1 MNNTLIENIKI
12 KSDLQYD
19 ILFESHEYQNLDSGT
34 KTFLK
39 ECYDRGVN
47 TGIYFHQNEQM
58 LLESMEEGFF
68 DRVKA
73 GVVRTGQGIKNLSGF
88 GTQTADS
95 KDAGVESLLNGFKQK
110 FEKAKQSSGQG
121 SPGIEGLKD
130 KIVGDITFIDD
141 KTVKDPSPAP
151 DPKRAEAIVVRT
163 PGIPKPLKDKIIQ
176 GIRENPGK
184 IKFLLAASSFLA
196 GIVAATASANPLVG
210 QVAGAAINGIG
221 NGILAKIQGRG
232 TGDAVMSGLTQGVA
246 GAALAGAGTATVNAI
261 SSYIDQAGEV
271 SPNAFQVTKQKATV
285 PRPSVPG
292 PVPGPGPVPTGLDQV
307 PPGNTMPPDPS
318 AVQGQ
323 NIPVTPGTTGT
334 TGVTTPKSIEPGT
347 RAARVAYDAD
357 QQSQYYKS
365 RGYTGPK
372 DTLGRP
378 KAMFR
383 ENKETMFVKSYNNT
397 YTLNKSLNEN
407 IEEKWNESVDYT
419 LDEAFNAEQ
428 QNAYDEFLTD
438 FGKMFNQPKDQV
450 IPFMQSQGTRF
461 KNVLDYI
468 NQNVTPTEDPQQTP
482 PGQVPP
488 GQVPS
493 GQVKPSLV
501 KHINGIKGSALFA
514 GDLASRIQNIVDAK
528 PTGKIGDRSPMLK
541 LRVFLKTIN
550 NVLTTNSANFR
561 KQIGDPSIL
570 LQQVNEDIKEYS
582 DLAKQI
588 SAVMPS
594 LVGAT
599 FELRQ
604 MFGVRKPQK
613 SPADAVSTV
622 IKEQDVKDNNSSLST
637 EELTRVKFFLSKL
650 VDIGLLVKS
659 IDVNSGNEV
668 QLKNLY
674 KNLLQMANIVV
685 NKNVKGIKLNKKIDF
700 ASQGKDILGDLPVDK
715 KLSPVKK
722 GPGDMFKDDK
732 KPEEKL
738 KTPTPTIQKPYEYEP
753 GELEENKSFESNNR
767 ENKNIFKL
775 R

>member
-1 MNNTLIENIKI
+1 MNDILIENIKL
-12 KSDLQYD
+12 KSELQYD
-19 ILFESHEYQNLDSGT
+19 ILFESKEYQNLDSST

-39 ECYDRGVN
+39 ECYDMGVN

-151 DPKRAEAIVVRT
+151 DQKRAEAIVVRT
-163 PGIPKPLKDKIIQ
+163 PGIPKSLKDKIIQ
-176 GIRENPGK
+176 GIRENPGN

-210 QVAGAAINGIG
+210 KATGAAINGIG

-271 SPNAFQVTKQKATV
+271 SPNAFQVTKQKAAK
-285 PRPSVPG
+285 
-292 PVPGPGPVPTGLDQV
+292 VPTAPTAPRTPDDIEPIGPEPTRWDQV
-307 PPGNTMPPDPS
+307 PPGNTMPPDPA

-323 NIPVTPGTTGT
+323 NIPATPSATA
-334 TGVTTPKSIEPGT
+334 PKYVEPGT
-347 RAARVAYDAD
+347 RAARVDFDAD
-357 QQSQYYKS
+357 QQAQYYKS

-378 KAMFR
+378 KAIFK
-383 ENKETMFVKSYNNT
+383 ENKESMFVKSYNNT
-397 YTLNKSLNEN
+397 YTLKKSLNEN
-407 IEEKWNESVDYT
+407 IEEKWNESVEET
-419 LDEAFNAEQ
+419 LEEALNAAQ
-428 QNAYDEFLTD
+428 QKAYDEFLID
-438 FGKMFNQPKDQV
+438 LGKMFNKSKDEV

-461 KNVLDYI
+461 KNVLDYL
-468 NQNVTPTEDPQQTP
+468 NQNVTPTQAPTAPAPEQQP
-482 PGQVPP
+482 VQQPN
-488 GQVPS
+488 
-493 GQVKPSLV
+493 QVKPSLA

-514 GDLASRIQNIVDAK
+514 GDLAARIQKTIDFPVDKDATK
-528 PTGKIGDRSPMLK
+528 NVRSMIE
-541 LRVFLKTIN
+541 LRTFLKSLNGILN
-550 NVLTTNSANFR
+550 TNSANYR
-561 KQIGDPSIL
+561 KQIGDPSVL

-582 DLAKQI
+582 SLAKQI
-588 SAVMPS
+588 SDVMPS

-604 MFGVRKPQK
+604 MYGKRQSSAPGGKVL
-613 SPADAVSTV
+613 AGAVPPV
-622 IKEQDVKDNNSSLST
+622 IKEEDIKLGGSLGQAKSNLSV
-637 EELTRVKFFLSKL
+637 EELSRAKFFLSKL

-659 IDVNSGNEV
+659 INVAQADQV
-668 QLKNLY
+668 QMKNLY
-674 KNLLQMANIVV
+674 KNLLELANLVV
-685 NKNVKGIKLNKKIDF
+685 NKNVKGIKLNKKIDSAF
-700 ASQGKDILGDLPVDK
+700 QGKDILGPNAVDK
-715 KLSPVKK
+715 KQSPVKQ
-722 GPGDMFKDDK
+722 GPGDIFKEGK
-732 KPEEKL
+732 K
-738 KTPTPTIQKPYEYEP
+738 
-753 GELEENKSFESNNR
+753 NN
-767 ENKNIFKL
+767 FKL

>member
-1 MNNTLIENIKI
+1 MNDTLIENIKL

-19 ILFESHEYQNLDSGT
+19 ILFESKEYHSLDSGI
-34 KTFLK
+34 KTFMK
-39 ECYDRGVN
+39 ECYDMGVN
-47 TGIYFHQNEQM
+47 TGIYIQQDKV
-58 LLESMEEGFF
+58 LLESVDEGFF

-110 FEKAKQSSGQG
+110 FEKAKQFSGQG
-121 SPGIEGLKD
+121 SPGVGPGVEGLKD
-130 KIVGDITFIDD
+130 KLKDEIEDLDRKANQD
-141 KTVKDPSPAP
+141 KTPPP
-151 DPKRAEAIVVRT
+151 DQKTAEEIVIRT
-163 PGIPKPLKDKIIQ
+163 PGVPKSLKDKIIQ
-176 GIRENPGK
+176 SIRENPGK
-184 IKFLLAASSFLA
+184 VKFLLASVAFLA
-196 GIVAATASANPLVG
+196 GMAAATASANPLVG
-210 QVAGAAINGIG
+210 NAAGAAINGIG

-232 TGDAVMSGLTQGVA
+232 TGDVIMSGLTQGVA
-246 GAALAGAGTATVNAI
+246 GAALAGAGAATVNAI

-271 SPNAFQVTKQKATV
+271 SPNAFQVKKQK
-285 PRPSVPG
+285 SVPT
-292 PVPGPGPVPTGLDQV
+292 PGPTPSPT
-307 PPGNTMPPDPS
+307 PPTPS
-318 AVQGQ
+318 
-323 NIPVTPGTTGT
+323 PTPSSTSPQY
-334 TGVTTPKSIEPGT
+334 VEPGT

-357 QQSQYYKS
+357 QQAQYYKS
-365 RGYTGPK
+365 RGYTVPK

-378 KAMFR
+378 KALFR
-383 ENKETMFVKSYNNT
+383 ENKESMFVKSYNNT
-397 YTLNKSLNEN
+397 YTLKKSLNEN
-407 IEEKWNESVDYT
+407 IEEKWNEGYEET
-419 LDEAFNAEQ
+419 IDEALNAQ
-428 QNAYDEFLTD
+428 QQQAYDEFLTD
-438 FGKMFNQPKDQV
+438 LGKMFNKPKDGV
-450 IPFMQSQGTRF
+450 VAFMQSQGDRF
-461 KNVLDYI
+461 KNVLDYL
-468 NQNVTPTEDPQQTP
+468 NQNVTPTTSPQQSTP
-482 PGQVPP
+482 DQEPGQQP
-488 GQVPS
+488 Q

-514 GDLASRIQNIVDAK
+514 GDLAARIQNIVDAK

-541 LRVFLKTIN
+541 LRVFLKSIN
-550 NVLTTNSANFR
+550 NVLNTNSANFR
-561 KQIGDPSIL
+561 KQIGDPSTL

-613 SPADAVSTV
+613 SPAGAVPPV
-622 IKEQDVKDNNSSLST
+622 IKEQDIKDNISNLST

-685 NKNVKGIKLNKKIDF
+685 NKNVKGIKLNKKIDSAF
-700 ASQGKDILGDLPVDK
+700 QGKDILGDLPVDK

-738 KTPTPTIQKPYEYEP
+738 KTLTPTIQKPYEYEP

>member
-1 MNNTLIENIKI
+1 MNDILIENIKL
-12 KSDLQYD
+12 KSELQYD
-19 ILFESHEYQNLDSGT
+19 ILFESKEYQNLDSST

-39 ECYDRGVN
+39 ECYDMGVN

-151 DPKRAEAIVVRT
+151 DQKRAEAIVVRT
-163 PGIPKPLKDKIIQ
+163 PGIPKSLKDKIIQ

-210 QVAGAAINGIG
+210 KATGAAINGIG

-271 SPNAFQVTKQKATV
+271 SPNAFQVTKQKAAK
-285 PRPSVPG
+285 
-292 PVPGPGPVPTGLDQV
+292 VPTAPTAPRTPDDIEPIGPEPTRWDQV
-307 PPGNTMPPDPS
+307 PPGNTMPPDPA

-323 NIPVTPGTTGT
+323 NIPATPSATA
-334 TGVTTPKSIEPGT
+334 PKYVEPGT
-347 RAARVAYDAD
+347 RAARVDFDAD
-357 QQSQYYKS
+357 QQAQYYKS

-378 KAMFR
+378 KAIFK
-383 ENKETMFVKSYNNT
+383 ENKESMFVKSYNNT
-397 YTLNKSLNEN
+397 YTLKKSLNEN
-407 IEEKWNESVDYT
+407 IEEKWNESVEET
-419 LDEAFNAEQ
+419 LEEALNAAQ
-428 QNAYDEFLTD
+428 QKAYDEFLID
-438 FGKMFNQPKDQV
+438 LGKMFNKSKDEV

-461 KNVLDYI
+461 KNVLDYL
-468 NQNVTPTEDPQQTP
+468 NQNVTPTQAPTAPAPEQQP
-482 PGQVPP
+482 VQQPN
-488 GQVPS
+488 
-493 GQVKPSLV
+493 QVKPSLA

-514 GDLASRIQNIVDAK
+514 GDLAARIQKTIDFPVDKDATK
-528 PTGKIGDRSPMLK
+528 NVRSMIE
-541 LRVFLKTIN
+541 LRTFLKSLNGILN
-550 NVLTTNSANFR
+550 TNSANYR
-561 KQIGDPSIL
+561 KQIGDPSVL

-582 DLAKQI
+582 SLAKQI
-588 SAVMPS
+588 SDVMPS

-604 MFGVRKPQK
+604 MYGKRQSSAPGGKVL
-613 SPADAVSTV
+613 AGAVPPV
-622 IKEQDVKDNNSSLST
+622 IKEEDIKLGGSLGQAKSNLSV
-637 EELTRVKFFLSKL
+637 EELSRAKFFLSKL

-659 IDVNSGNEV
+659 INVAQADQV
-668 QLKNLY
+668 QMKNLY
-674 KNLLQMANIVV
+674 KNLLELANLVV
-685 NKNVKGIKLNKKIDF
+685 NKNVKGIKLNKKIDSAF
-700 ASQGKDILGDLPVDK
+700 QGKDILGPNAVDK
-715 KLSPVKK
+715 KQSPVKQ
-722 GPGDMFKDDK
+722 GPGDIFKEGK
-732 KPEEKL
+732 K
-738 KTPTPTIQKPYEYEP
+738 
-753 GELEENKSFESNNR
+753 NN
-767 ENKNIFKL
+767 FKL

>member
-39 ECYDRGVN
+39 ECYDMGVN

-130 KIVGDITFIDD
+130 KLVRDITFIDD
-141 KTVKDPSPAP
+141 KTVKDPSPTP

-163 PGIPKPLKDKIIQ
+163 PGIPKSLKDKIIQ

-210 QVAGAAINGIG
+210 KAAGAAINGIG

-285 PRPSVPG
+285 PTAPSAPRTPDDMEPIG
-292 PVPGPGPVPTGLDQV
+292 PEPTRWDQV
-307 PPGNTMPPDPS
+307 PPGNPMPSQQPT
-318 AVQGQ
+318 VQGQ
-323 NIPVTPGTTGT
+323 NIPVTPGTTG
-334 TGVTTPKSIEPGT
+334 VTTPKYIEPGT

-419 LDEAFNAEQ
+419 LDEALNAEQ

-488 GQVPS
+488 GQVPP

-514 GDLASRIQNIVDAK
+514 GDLAARIQNIVDAK

-550 NVLTTNSANFR
+550 NVLTTNSGNFR

-613 SPADAVSTV
+613 APAGAVQPV
-622 IKEQDVKDNNSSLST
+622 ITEQDNISNLST

-685 NKNVKGIKLNKKIDF
+685 NKNVKGIKLNKKIDSAF
-700 ASQGKDILGDLPVDK
+700 QGKDILGDLPVDK

>member
-1 MNNTLIENIKI
+1 MNDILIENIKL
-12 KSDLQYD
+12 KSELQYD
-19 ILFESHEYQNLDSGT
+19 ILFESKEYQNLDSST

-39 ECYDRGVN
+39 ECYDMGVN

-151 DPKRAEAIVVRT
+151 DQKRAEAIVVRT
-163 PGIPKPLKDKIIQ
+163 PGIPKSLKDKIIQ

-196 GIVAATASANPLVG
+196 GIVAATATANPIVG
-210 QVAGAAINGIG
+210 KAAGAAINGIG
-221 NGILAKIQGRG
+221 NAILAKIQGRG

-271 SPNAFQVTKQKATV
+271 SPNAFQVTKQKAAK
-285 PRPSVPG
+285 
-292 PVPGPGPVPTGLDQV
+292 VPTAPTAPRTPDDIEPIGPEPTRWDQV
-307 PPGNTMPPDPS
+307 PPGNTMPPDPA

-323 NIPVTPGTTGT
+323 NIPATPSATA
-334 TGVTTPKSIEPGT
+334 PKYVEPGT
-347 RAARVAYDAD
+347 RAARVDFDAD
-357 QQSQYYKS
+357 QQAQYYKS

-378 KAMFR
+378 KAIFK
-383 ENKETMFVKSYNNT
+383 ENKESMFVKSYNNT
-397 YTLNKSLNEN
+397 YTLKKSLNEN
-407 IEEKWNESVDYT
+407 IEEKWNESVEET
-419 LDEAFNAEQ
+419 LEEALNAAQ
-428 QNAYDEFLTD
+428 QKAYDEFLID
-438 FGKMFNQPKDQV
+438 LGKMFNKSKDEV

-461 KNVLDYI
+461 KNVLDYL
-468 NQNVTPTEDPQQTP
+468 NQNVTPTQAPTAPAPEQQP
-482 PGQVPP
+482 VQQPN
-488 GQVPS
+488 
-493 GQVKPSLV
+493 QVKPSLA

-514 GDLASRIQNIVDAK
+514 GDLAARIQKTIDFPVDKDATK
-528 PTGKIGDRSPMLK
+528 NVRSMIE
-541 LRVFLKTIN
+541 LRTFLKSLNGILN
-550 NVLTTNSANFR
+550 TNSANYR
-561 KQIGDPSIL
+561 KQIGDPSVL

-582 DLAKQI
+582 SLAKQI
-588 SAVMPS
+588 SDVMPS

-604 MFGVRKPQK
+604 MYGKRQSSAPGGKVL
-613 SPADAVSTV
+613 AGAVPPV
-622 IKEQDVKDNNSSLST
+622 IKEEDIKLGGSLGQAKSNLSV
-637 EELTRVKFFLSKL
+637 EELSRAKFFLSKL

-659 IDVNSGNEV
+659 INVAQADQV
-668 QLKNLY
+668 QMKNLY
-674 KNLLQMANIVV
+674 KNLLELANLVV
-685 NKNVKGIKLNKKIDF
+685 NKNVKGIKLNKKIDSAF
-700 ASQGKDILGDLPVDK
+700 QGKDILGPNAVDK
-715 KLSPVKK
+715 KQSPVKQ
-722 GPGDMFKDDK
+722 GPGDIFKEGK
-732 KPEEKL
+732 K
-738 KTPTPTIQKPYEYEP
+738 
-753 GELEENKSFESNNR
+753 NN
-767 ENKNIFKL
+767 FKL

>member
-1 MNNTLIENIKI
+1 
-12 KSDLQYD
+12 
-19 ILFESHEYQNLDSGT
+19 
-34 KTFLK
+34 
-39 ECYDRGVN
+39 
-47 TGIYFHQNEQM
+47 
-58 LLESMEEGFF
+58 MEEGFF

-151 DPKRAEAIVVRT
+151 DQKRAEAIVVRT
-163 PGIPKPLKDKIIQ
+163 PGIPKSLKDKIIQ

-210 QVAGAAINGIG
+210 KATGAAINGIG

-271 SPNAFQVTKQKATV
+271 SPNAFQVTKQKAAK
-285 PRPSVPG
+285 
-292 PVPGPGPVPTGLDQV
+292 VPTAPTAPRTPDDIEPIGPEPTRWDQV
-307 PPGNTMPPDPS
+307 PPGNTMPPDPA

-323 NIPVTPGTTGT
+323 NIPATPSATA
-334 TGVTTPKSIEPGT
+334 PKYVEPGT
-347 RAARVAYDAD
+347 RAARVDFDAD
-357 QQSQYYKS
+357 QQAQYYKS

-378 KAMFR
+378 KAIFK
-383 ENKETMFVKSYNNT
+383 ENKESMFVKSYNNT
-397 YTLNKSLNEN
+397 YTLKKSLNEN
-407 IEEKWNESVDYT
+407 IEEKWNESVEET
-419 LDEAFNAEQ
+419 LEEALNAAQ
-428 QNAYDEFLTD
+428 QKAYDEFLID
-438 FGKMFNQPKDQV
+438 LGKMFNKSKDEV
-450 IPFMQSQGTRF
+450 IPFMKSQGTRF
-461 KNVLDYI
+461 KNVLDYL
-468 NQNVTPTEDPQQTP
+468 NQNVTPTQAPTAPAPEQQP
-482 PGQVPP
+482 VQQPN
-488 GQVPS
+488 
-493 GQVKPSLV
+493 QVKPSLA

-514 GDLASRIQNIVDAK
+514 GDLAARIQKTIDFPVDKDATK
-528 PTGKIGDRSPMLK
+528 NVRSMIE
-541 LRVFLKTIN
+541 LRTFLKSLNGILN
-550 NVLTTNSANFR
+550 TNSANYR
-561 KQIGDPSIL
+561 KQIGDPSVL

-582 DLAKQI
+582 SLAKQI
-588 SAVMPS
+588 SDVMPS

-604 MFGVRKPQK
+604 MYGKRQSSAPGGKVL
-613 SPADAVSTV
+613 AGAVPPV
-622 IKEQDVKDNNSSLST
+622 IKEEDIKLGGSLGQAKSNLSV
-637 EELTRVKFFLSKL
+637 EELSRAKFFLSKL

-659 IDVNSGNEV
+659 INVAQADQV
-668 QLKNLY
+668 QMKNLY
-674 KNLLQMANIVV
+674 KNLLELANLVV
-685 NKNVKGIKLNKKIDF
+685 NKNVKGIKLNKKIDSAF
-700 ASQGKDILGDLPVDK
+700 QGKDILGPNAVDK
-715 KLSPVKK
+715 KQSPVKQ
-722 GPGDMFKDDK
+722 GPGDIFKEGK
-732 KPEEKL
+732 K
-738 KTPTPTIQKPYEYEP
+738 
-753 GELEENKSFESNNR
+753 NN
-767 ENKNIFKL
+767 FKL

>member
-1 MNNTLIENIKI
+1 
-12 KSDLQYD
+12 
-19 ILFESHEYQNLDSGT
+19 
-34 KTFLK
+34 
-39 ECYDRGVN
+39 
-47 TGIYFHQNEQM
+47 
-58 LLESMEEGFF
+58 MEEGFF

-151 DPKRAEAIVVRT
+151 DQKRAEAIVVRT
-163 PGIPKPLKDKIIQ
+163 PGIPKSLKDKIIQ

-210 QVAGAAINGIG
+210 KATGAAINGIG

-271 SPNAFQVTKQKATV
+271 SPNAFQVTKQKAAK
-285 PRPSVPG
+285 
-292 PVPGPGPVPTGLDQV
+292 VPTAPTAPRTPDDIEPIGPEPTRWDQV
-307 PPGNTMPPDPS
+307 PPGNTMPPDPA

-323 NIPVTPGTTGT
+323 NIPATPSATA
-334 TGVTTPKSIEPGT
+334 PKYVEPGT
-347 RAARVAYDAD
+347 RAARVDFDAD
-357 QQSQYYKS
+357 QQAQYYKS

-378 KAMFR
+378 KAIFK
-383 ENKETMFVKSYNNT
+383 ENKESMFVKSYNNT
-397 YTLNKSLNEN
+397 YTLKKSLNEN
-407 IEEKWNESVDYT
+407 IEEKWNESVEET
-419 LDEAFNAEQ
+419 LEEALNAAQ
-428 QNAYDEFLTD
+428 QKAYDEFLID
-438 FGKMFNQPKDQV
+438 LGKMFNKSKDEV

-461 KNVLDYI
+461 KNVLDYL
-468 NQNVTPTEDPQQTP
+468 NQNVTPTQAPTAPAPEQQP
-482 PGQVPP
+482 VQQPN
-488 GQVPS
+488 
-493 GQVKPSLV
+493 QVKPSLA

-514 GDLASRIQNIVDAK
+514 GDLAARIQKTIDFPVDKDATK
-528 PTGKIGDRSPMLK
+528 NVRSMIE
-541 LRVFLKTIN
+541 LRTFLKSLNGILN
-550 NVLTTNSANFR
+550 TNSANYR
-561 KQIGDPSIL
+561 KQIGDPSVL

-582 DLAKQI
+582 SLAKQI
-588 SAVMPS
+588 SDVMPS

-604 MFGVRKPQK
+604 MYGKRQSSAPGGKVL
-613 SPADAVSTV
+613 AGAVPPV
-622 IKEQDVKDNNSSLST
+622 IKEEDIKLGGSLGQAKSNLSV
-637 EELTRVKFFLSKL
+637 EELSRAKFFLSKL

-659 IDVNSGNEV
+659 INVAQADQV
-668 QLKNLY
+668 QMKNLY
-674 KNLLQMANIVV
+674 KNLLELANLVV
-685 NKNVKGIKLNKKIDF
+685 NKNVKGIKLNKKIDSAF
-700 ASQGKDILGDLPVDK
+700 QGKDILGPNAVDK
-715 KLSPVKK
+715 KQSPVKQ
-722 GPGDMFKDDK
+722 GPGDIFKEGK
-732 KPEEKL
+732 K
-738 KTPTPTIQKPYEYEP
+738 
-753 GELEENKSFESNNR
+753 NN
-767 ENKNIFKL
+767 FKL